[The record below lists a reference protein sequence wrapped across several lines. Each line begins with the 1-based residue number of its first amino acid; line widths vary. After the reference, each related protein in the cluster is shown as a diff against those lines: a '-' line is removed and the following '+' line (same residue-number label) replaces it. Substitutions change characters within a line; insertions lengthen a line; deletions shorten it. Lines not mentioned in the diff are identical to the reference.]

1 MELELIGKKAKE
13 ASYILNNMGVSKK
26 NEGLFSVCNALN
38 NEAAAKIAKI
48 ENELAALT
56 ASTCAEDYS

>member
-1 MELELIGKKAKE
+1 MKYREEMEARHVE
-13 ASYILNNMGVSKK
+13 AR
-26 NEGLFSVCNALN
+26 NALD

-56 ASTCAEDYS
+56 ASTCAEDHS